1 MQDNFDFVVVGAG
14 IAGLSAAYFLSQ
26 SARVAII
33 EREASPGYHAL
44 PLRGSVYRGLRQPH
58 R

>member
-26 SARVAII
+26 SARVAVI
-33 EREASPGYHAL
+33 EREATPGCHASGRSAAVFIL
-44 PLRGSVYRGLRQPH
+44 DF
-58 R
+58 